1 MRSIAAIAI
10 FVLAAEAA
18 AAAPPAPAAPPLLM
32 REPTVS
38 ATQICFSYAG
48 DLWIVD
54 RNGGN
59 ARRLT
64 TDVGI
69 ETSPIFSPDGSLI
82 AFTGEYD
89 GNHDVFVVSAQ
100 GGMPRRLTTHPGGD
114 EVAGWTRD
122 GKRVLL
128 RSSRNS
134 YSRFDHLFTIGIEG
148 GLPEELPLPMAVQ
161 GSFSPDMTHLAYV
174 PYSNFIG
181 TTQHVRALKHYRGG
195 TASPIWIARLSDSTV
210 EKVKRT
216 DSNDSTP
223 MWIGDKVYFLSDR
236 GGPVALWVYD
246 TKTKD
251 VKQALAGDGQDIK
264 SASAGADVIV
274 YEELGSIHLFDVA
287 SGTQRAVEIRVSGD
301 FPAARQHFE
310 PVAKRVVSA
319 GISPTGARAV
329 FEAHGEILTVP
340 SDKGDIRNLTHS
352 PAIADRDPAWSPDG
366 SSIAWFSDE
375 GGEYKLVIGIEVGA
389 SLLAEFEGW
398 GLPGGTGCGQRTGT
412 VGHRHC
418 RGVGDSGYRRSP
430 TEASTRASGRRDTAR
445 ARQLGQLFR
454 LQPDSGDRA
463 QLVGGLLQA
472 ARD

>member
-1 MRSIAAIAI
+1 MSLRSAAL
-10 FVLAAEAA
+10 FVFASLAGVAGAA
-18 AAAPPAPAAPPLLM
+18 TPPAPAAPPLLL

-48 DLWIVD
+48 DLWTVD

-114 EVAGWTRD
+114 EVVGWTRD
-122 GKRVLL
+122 GQRVLL

-134 YSRFDHLFTIGIEG
+134 YSRFDHLFTVGIEG

-161 GSFSPDMTHLAYV
+161 GSFSPDMKQLAYV

-195 TASPIWIARLSDSTV
+195 TASPIWIARLSDSSV
-210 EKVKRT
+210 EKVRRT

-223 MWIGDKVYFLSDR
+223 MWMGDKVYFLSDR
-236 GGPVALWVYD
+236 SGPVALWVYD
-246 TKTKD
+246 PKTKE
-251 VKQALAGDGQDIK
+251 VQLAAPSDGHDIK
-264 SASAGADVIV
+264 SASAGPDAIV
-274 YEELGSIHLFDVA
+274 YEQLGSIRLFDVV
-287 SGTQRAVEIRVSGD
+287 SKEQRTVEIRVSGD
-301 FPAARQHFE
+301 FPAARPHFE
-310 PVAKRVVSA
+310 PVAKRIVAA
-319 GISPTGARAV
+319 GIYPTGARAV

-340 SDKGDIRNLTHS
+340 ADKGDIRNLTRS
-352 PAIADRDPAWSPDG
+352 PAVADRDPAWSPDG

-375 GGEYKLVIGIEVGA
+375 GGEYQLVIGA
-389 SLLAEFEGW
+389 
-398 GLPGGTGCGQRTGT
+398 QD
-412 VGHRHC
+412 
-418 RGVGDSGYRRSP
+418 GVSTNRRI
-430 TEASTRASGRRDTAR
+430 D
-445 ARQLGQLFR
+445 LGESSFFYKPVWS
-454 LQPDSGDRA
+454 PDSKRIVYSDKKLNLW
-463 QLVGGLLQA
+463 LVDVAGS
-472 ARD
+472 